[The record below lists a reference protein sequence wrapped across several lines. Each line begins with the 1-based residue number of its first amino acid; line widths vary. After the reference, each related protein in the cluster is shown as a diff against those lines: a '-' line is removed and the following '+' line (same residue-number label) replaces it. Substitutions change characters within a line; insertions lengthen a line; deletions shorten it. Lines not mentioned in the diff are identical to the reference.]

1 MSIKECTEPS
11 KSEEK
16 KRKMRRT
23 QENTHYS
30 FRMYYLF
37 LNSRVLINIQMQWHV
52 QLRGETI
59 TVFRKPD
66 PQGKITHGNTSY
78 ELIYYVPKMMG
89 LWAVDF
95 GMRKHTGFQ
104 MTLV

>member
-1 MSIKECTEPS
+1 
-11 KSEEK
+11 
-16 KRKMRRT
+16 
-23 QENTHYS
+23 
-30 FRMYYLF
+30 
-37 LNSRVLINIQMQWHV
+37 MQWHV

-59 TVFRKPD
+59 TDFRKPD

-89 LWAVDF
+89 LWAVAF
-95 GMRKHTGFQ
+95 GMTLGLRKHTGFQ